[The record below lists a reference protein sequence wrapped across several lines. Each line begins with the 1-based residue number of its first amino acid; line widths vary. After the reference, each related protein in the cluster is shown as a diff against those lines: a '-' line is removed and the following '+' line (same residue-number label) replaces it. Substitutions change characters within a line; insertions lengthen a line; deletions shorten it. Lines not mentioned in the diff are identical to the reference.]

1 MLNLHSEYN
10 NAVAYLQMKKLYADE
25 MENLQG
31 SYNAGNIIID
41 LDIGSVLDECNSY
54 WSLSGD
60 QGSMHTDRRL
70 GTKTTIACSLFS
82 DNYSVT
88 YCFSVL
94 YTAQRLK

>member
-10 NAVAYLQMKKLYADE
+10 NAVAYLQMKKLYAEE

-54 WSLSGD
+54 
-60 QGSMHTDRRL
+60 
-70 GTKTTIACSLFS
+70 
-82 DNYSVT
+82 
-88 YCFSVL
+88 
-94 YTAQRLK
+94 